1 MVHHLVT
8 IFIMILLG
16 TWFCMRFDF
25 QQTVADWYAF
35 RKRANGIDVSSF
47 EVECVGVKIS
57 KDKILQREVA
67 IIKSHLGNG
76 REFIDLLNQT
86 ITYEAHTK

>member
-1 MVHHLVT
+1 MDYHSLLFTWITLSIWVVMYPPYRNAFVDCI
-8 IFIMILLG
+8 IF
-16 TWFCMRFDF
+16 R
-25 QQTVADWYAF
+25 
-35 RKRANGIDVSSF
+35 RRANGIDVSSF
-47 EVECVGVKIS
+47 EVVCVGVKIS

-86 ITYEAHTK
+86 ITYEAPTK